1 MFKIPQGQFK
11 FLTEDERHNIDW
23 LSIDLKG
30 DTGYFVEVDIDY
42 PESIWEQTKDF
53 PLAPEN
59 IDITH
64 DMLSPFQKAALKN
77 IYNKAIYRQRKLT
90 ATFLPK
96 KKM

>member
-1 MFKIPQGQFK
+1 MFKTPQSQFE
-11 FLTEDERHNIDW
+11 FLTDEEKHNIDW
-23 LSIDLKG
+23 LYTDVKS
-30 DTGYFVEVDIDY
+30 DTGYLVKVDIDY
-42 PESIWEQTKDF
+42 PESIWEKTKDF

-77 IYNKAIYRQRKLT
+77 IYNKATYRQRKLT
-90 ATFLPK
+90 ATFLPR

>member
-1 MFKIPQGQFK
+1 MFKIPQGEFK
-11 FLTEDERHNIDW
+11 FLTDEEKQSINW
-23 LSIDLKG
+23 VSIDLNG
-30 DTGYFVEVDIDY
+30 DTGYFVEVDMEY

-64 DMLSPFQKAALKN
+64 DMLSPFQKSALKN
-77 IYNKAIYRQRKLT
+77 IYNKETYRQRKHT

-96 KKM
+96 NKM